1 MITEYENE
9 PIPGL
14 PGLLPKGENILW
26 QGSPEW
32 RPLAATAFHTRLI
45 SGYFVLLVA
54 IAAITAFVQ
63 GAQSL
68 GDFRGIAIT
77 AALGI
82 VGVGLLNLIAWGTAR
97 STIYTL
103 TDRRVVLRLGIALPK
118 CINLPL
124 GLIESVDLLQRADGT
139 GDLPLL
145 VTGGQRIGY
154 AGLWPHARPWHF
166 QMPQPM
172 MRSIANAD
180 AVAKLVAQTCLA
192 ANPSSKIGTIAATAT
207 APQSSIR
214 DASIGEARLGE
225 ASFVAPSFAEVAPA

>member
-32 RPLAATAFHTRLI
+32 RPLANTAFHTRLI

-68 GDFRGIAIT
+68 GDFRGTAIT
-77 AALGI
+77 AILGV

-97 STIYTL
+97 STIYTV
-103 TDRRVVLRLGIALPK
+103 TDRRIVMRLGIALPK

-172 MRSIANAD
+172 MRSIAKAD
-180 AVAKLVAQTCLA
+180 VVAALVARTCLA
-192 ANPSSKIGTIAATAT
+192 ANPGSKMGNIAAVAMPPLSS
-207 APQSSIR
+207 APLSNVVEP
-214 DASIGEARLGE
+214 G
-225 ASFVAPSFAEVAPA
+225 FAEVAAA